1 MIRSLRRRFVA
12 ASMLSLLAVLT
23 LILGG
28 LNIFHYKSVVSD
40 VDSVLSLLKD
50 SGGALPDAPEQL
62 DWRQAGAR
70 FQSPE
75 LPYEI
80 RFFTALLDGEGNVLE
95 TGTENIFA
103 LDGESVAACAREA
116 LQQGGDAG
124 FVGDYRFLRYGED
137 GDTRLIFLD
146 CGRMLAGFRDVLL
159 SSALI
164 ALAGYAAVF
173 LLVALLS
180 GRIVRP
186 FERLYARQRRFITD
200 ASHEL
205 RTPLTV
211 IDADAELLQMEA
223 GSSGWL
229 DDIRAQTRRLATLAG
244 ELTALSRLEEGR
256 ELPKIE
262 FPLSDVVREEAA
274 CFEAPARR
282 LGKALD
288 VCVEEGLS
296 LCGDEGAIR
305 RLVSVLM
312 DNAVKYADPGGT
324 VALRLCAHGR
334 FVRLRVENAAGGLRR
349 EEVSD
354 LFERFYRADA
364 ARASS
369 GGFGVGL
376 SIARAAVEAHRGRIR
391 ASLRGHTLSIT
402 ADLPR

>member
-1 MIRSLRRRFVA
+1 MIKALRRRFVA
-12 ASMLSLLAVLT
+12 ASMLALLLVLA
-23 LILGG
+23 LIFGG
-28 LNIFHYKSVVSD
+28 LNLFHYNSIVSD
-40 VDSVLSLLKD
+40 VDSVLTLLQRF
-50 SGGALPDAPEQL
+50 GGGLPEAPEDF
-62 DWRQAGAR
+62 DWQEAGTR
-70 FQSPE
+70 YQSPE

-80 RFFTALLDGEGNVLE
+80 RFFTALLDAEGNVLE
-95 TGTENIFA
+95 TGTDNIYA
-103 LDGESVAACAREA
+103 VDGARVAAYARAAQGEA
-116 LQQGGDAG
+116 GDRG
-124 FVGDYRFLRYGED
+124 FLDTYRYLRYDENGN
-137 GDTRLIFLD
+137 TRILFLD
-146 CGRMLAGFRDVLL
+146 CGRLLAGFQDLLL
-159 SSALI
+159 SGMCI

-173 LLVALLS
+173 LLVLLLS

-186 FERLYARQRRFITD
+186 FERGYARQRRFITD

-211 IDADAELLQMEA
+211 IDADAELLQMEV
-223 GSSGWL
+223 GENGWL
-229 DDIRAQTRRLATLAG
+229 RDIRAQTRRLATLAG
-244 ELTALSRLEEGR
+244 ELTALARLEERG
-256 ELPKIE
+256 ETPKIE

-274 CFEAPARR
+274 PFTAAARTQ
-282 LGKALD
+282 GKVLSL
-288 VCVEEGLS
+288 CIEEGLS
-296 LCGDEGAIR
+296 LRGDEGAIR